1 MPLRSHG
8 ECTSVRST
16 YVVLSCFRL
25 SAGSQHALSFW
36 PEARRA
42 FAEQAG
48 ACWILP
54 WMSESTDAAGSCR
67 RTAQDELR
75 RDRAGTPGVRR
86 SEGGGARR
94 VRRRGPGRVGCGG
107 VRTAALQKTPGG
119 ILVVSQTSFRSFPS
133 AFSPDAIA
141 GWSLY
146 PYALR
151 GHHNPPRPS
160 VSPHPRANTGA
171 SSEGRGGGVRVDG
184 DNAAGLL
191 RLDPVGE
198 PHLRV
203 AAAARAELHH
213 RVPAPRAPPLKAR

>member
-1 MPLRSHG
+1 M
-8 ECTSVRST
+8 
-16 YVVLSCFRL
+16 
-25 SAGSQHALSFW
+25 
-36 PEARRA
+36 
-42 FAEQAG
+42 
-48 ACWILP
+48 
-54 WMSESTDAAGSCR
+54 
-67 RTAQDELR
+67 
-75 RDRAGTPGVRR
+75 
-86 SEGGGARR
+86 
-94 VRRRGPGRVGCGG
+94 GCGG

-151 GHHNPPRPS
+151 GHNRTPRPS
-160 VSPHPRANTGA
+160 VSPPTRAPLQRSSRA
-171 SSEGRGGGVRVDG
+171 SRVGCGSEGRGWGVRVDG
-184 DNAAGLL
+184 DDAAGLL

-213 RVPAPRAPPLKAR
+213 RVPAPSTAA